1 MKTTKII
8 VYHLDT
14 GKAQTFKNME
24 ALLKAYPSISEKR
37 VEWCIRTG
45 RRWRAMTFDEVES

>member
-1 MKTTKII
+1 MKQSKII

-14 GKAQTFKNME
+14 GDVETFCSMA
-24 ALLKAYPSISEKR
+24 ALLKQYPSMTERR

-45 RRWRAMTFDEVES
+45 RRWRAMAFDEVA